1 MKKLILLF
9 ILLFLPVFFGCE
21 KAESESTEWMI
32 YEGEMTE
39 EERLAEEESFKKS
52 IEQENQITREKRER
66 EDPIKIVDAGNGK
79 QKYLGKNTLYQR
91 IVPYSIEFDPNIWEV
106 TRDLLKGD
114 AWLRNKL
121 DEDCSII
128 LASWPK
134 GFEVGYEWH
143 ELGDEIIKISGGN
156 EGIYFRPISKEN
168 GDVTIEM
175 YLKDTSKEDFCLP
188 QFREI
193 AKTLKFE

>member
-9 ILLFLPVFFGCE
+9 TILLFLSAFSGCE

-32 YEGEMTE
+32 YEGEQTE
-39 EERLAEEESFKKS
+39 EERLAEEEAFKKS

-66 EDPIKIVDAGNGK
+66 EDPIKIVDLGNGI
-79 QKYLGKNTLYQR
+79 QKYLGKSDVHNPL
-91 IVPYSIEFDPNIWEV
+91 PYSIEFDPNIWEV

-121 DEDCSII
+121 DEDCSMI
-128 LASWPK
+128 LAPWPK
-134 GFEVGYEWH
+134 GFEGCSAEDLEGGITKVCNAIYYYST
-143 ELGDEIIKISGGN
+143 IK
-156 EGIYFRPISKEN
+156 PKEAS
-168 GDVTIEM
+168 VTIEM
-175 YLKDTSKEDFCLP
+175 YLKDPSKEDFCLP